1 MVIATVGSMSSRTC
15 AKPACSV
22 SASATLVYDYSASTV
37 TIAPLN
43 AEAHPMHYDLCTH
56 HADLLR
62 VPKGWTLQ
70 DHRVRFPAAI
80 AS

>member
-1 MVIATVGSMSSRTC
+1 MSSRTC

-22 SASATLVYDYSASTV
+22 SASATLVYDYAASTV
-37 TIAPLN
+37 ILAPLN
-43 AEAHPMHYDLCTH
+43 PEAHPMHYDLCTD

-62 VPKGWTLQ
+62 VPNGWILE
-70 DHRVRFPAAI
+70 DHRVRFHAAL